1 MYFALFIIF
10 MVFTGIF
17 LKYRKHKLE
26 NKRKEA
32 FIHQE
37 FPAIWR
43 SKLKETV
50 PFYLA
55 LDEEHQKIMEEWIL
69 RFLAEKT
76 ITPIQTTI
84 SDIDKLFIATS
95 AIIPVFAFPFYVY
108 PNLNEIIVYPT
119 SFNENY
125 ELEGPNRAILG
136 MVGTGVMEGK
146 MLLDKQALEYS
157 FLNQHDKQH
166 VAIHEFVHLID
177 KLDGSTDGI
186 PEFLLQHKLVAPWLE
201 LIKKETKAIFENK
214 SDINPYAVTNNA
226 EFFAVVSEYFFKQ
239 PHQLKSKHPELYKEL
254 SLIFQQTPSYTWS

>member
-1 MYFALFIIF
+1 MYFALFILSL
-10 MVFTGIF
+10 VFSGIF

-26 NKRKEA
+26 SKKREA

-37 FPAIWR
+37 FPIAWK
-43 SKLKETV
+43 STLKETV
-50 PFYLA
+50 PFYSA
-55 LDEEHQKIMEEWIL
+55 LNDENKNIMQEWIL
-69 RFLAEKT
+69 RFLADKT
-76 ITPIQTTI
+76 ITPIQTTLT
-84 SDIDKLFIATS
+84 DTDKLFVAVS
-95 AIIPVFAFPFYVY
+95 AIIPVFAFPYYLY
-108 PNLNEIIVYPT
+108 PNLKEVIIYPT
-119 SFNENY
+119 AFNTDY
-125 ELEGPNRAILG
+125 DLEGPNRNILG

-146 MLLDKQALEYS
+146 MLLDKQALEFS

-201 LIKKETKAIFENK
+201 LIRQETKAIFENK

-239 PHQLKSKHPELYKEL
+239 PEILKTKHPELYKEL
-254 SLIFQQTPSYTWS
+254 SLIFKQAPTYNWS